1 MQRLMVAGAGCK
13 LALSI
18 ATNTTVLCMLYG
30 CMMGNYD
37 GLYLPMMVLGYVF
50 SVPFFLLTVRTSQ
63 KEARRPA

>member
-1 MQRLMVAGAGCK
+1 MVAGAGCK

-37 GLYLPMMVLGYVF
+37 GLYLPMMVLGL
-50 SVPFFLLTVRTSQ
+50 SLIHI
-63 KEARRPA
+63 

>member
-1 MQRLMVAGAGCK
+1 MCIRDR
-13 LALSI
+13 SI

-50 SVPFFLLTVRTSQ
+50 SVPFLSLIHISSMALPMAPTLCN
-63 KEARRPA
+63 